1 MPQTRVEVRPTTQD
15 DVERFF
21 GKPLPYRARALT
33 AFVGDKIIGIGGV
46 AMLPDGSALAFLD
59 MAEGAERYA
68 VTLHKTALRVLS
80 DAKQRGIRKI
90 AACADLTKPAAV
102 RWLIRLGFHP
112 VEIDGETVYICQD

>member
-1 MPQTRVEVRPTTQD
+1 MNPEIRPTTQD

-21 GKPLPYRARALT
+21 GKPMPYRARAVT
-33 AFVGDKIIGIGGV
+33 AVVGEKIIGIGGV

-59 MAEGAERYA
+59 MADGAERYA
-68 VTLHKTALRVLS
+68 VTLHKTALRVIA
-80 DAKQRGIRKI
+80 DAKRRGIRKI

-112 VEIDGETVYICQD
+112 VQIDGETVYIWQN